1 MAEYA
6 CPVFHNAL
14 PAYMYLS
21 LEKLQKRAV
30 RIIFPFVP
38 YKVALATAGLPSM
51 YDRRETIT
59 AKLFN
64 VVYLKPQS
72 QAAQPPPN
80 KKPVQIL
87 LKK

>member
-1 MAEYA
+1 M
-6 CPVFHNAL
+6 
-14 PAYMYLS
+14 
-21 LEKLQKRAV
+21 
-30 RIIFPFVP
+30 RIIFPFMP

-51 YDRRETIT
+51 YERRETIT

-64 VVYLKPQS
+64 DCYLKPPS

-80 KKPVQIL
+80 QKAVQIL